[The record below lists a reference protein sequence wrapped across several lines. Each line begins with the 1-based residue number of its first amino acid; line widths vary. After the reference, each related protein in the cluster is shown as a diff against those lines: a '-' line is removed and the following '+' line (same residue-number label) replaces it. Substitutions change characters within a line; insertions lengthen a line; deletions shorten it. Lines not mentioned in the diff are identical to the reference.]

1 MQRLINACVLPSLL
15 LSLLFAVI
23 IVLSPGIDA
32 QTTTGCL
39 GKNLCEKWN
48 NVSGGVITAQCV
60 SLLCSESRNVGPC
73 VIQKCQRIPSSC
85 GTGSSFEGTIGMSI

>member
-39 GKNLCEKWN
+39 GKIY
-48 NVSGGVITAQCV
+48 V
-60 SLLCSESRNVGPC
+60 RNGTMFQAALSPHSVC
-73 VIQKCQRIPSSC
+73 HYFVQRAE
-85 GTGSSFEGTIGMSI
+85 TLARA